1 MVTSPYNMED
11 LIVKID
17 DKEYKVKV
25 EETDAGKIK
34 VYFNGEIYVVETK
47 VNKKIEEEL
56 KKTHLEKEGEI
67 IITAPLP
74 GIIASINVKKG
85 QKVNSNDLL
94 VKIIAMKMENEIL
107 SPKDGKVKEIKVKKN
122 DSINKGDILM
132 VIE

>member
-1 MVTSPYNMED
+1 MVTYPYNMED

-17 DKEYKVKV
+17 GREYKVKV
-25 EETDAGKIK
+25 EETDAGKIR
-34 VYFNGEIYVVETK
+34 VHFNGEIYVVETK

-56 KKTHLEKEGEI
+56 KKTYLKKEGEI

-85 QKVNSNDLL
+85 QKVNSNELL
-94 VKIIAMKMENEIL
+94 LKIIAMKMENEVL
-107 SPKDGKVKEIKVKKN
+107 SPKMGKVKEIKVKKN
-122 DSINKGDILM
+122 DTINKGDILM